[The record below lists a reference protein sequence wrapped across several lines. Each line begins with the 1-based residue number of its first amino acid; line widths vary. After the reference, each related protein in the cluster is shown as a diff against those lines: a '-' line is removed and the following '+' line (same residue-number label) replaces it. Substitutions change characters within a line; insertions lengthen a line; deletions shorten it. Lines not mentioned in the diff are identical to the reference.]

1 MFKHLVMIVLLV
13 CSFSAAADSDIRLD
27 PDGLTTE
34 QKAQLASQI
43 EQMKKETNS
52 LPITTDNVNEW
63 TRAGQQFGQMLG
75 GAAKEVGMAVNDF
88 VKTPVGKMTAA
99 LIIWHYMGN
108 SIIHFVMALIVLF
121 VGIAAIR
128 HIIGRICND
137 HTEYDMNTK
146 TWWGGYA
153 IKSHTREELS
163 TDATLGMTMCYGA
176 VIALS
181 VIVAITA

>member
-1 MFKHLVMIVLLV
+1 MFKHLVTIVLLV

-43 EQMKKETNS
+43 EQMKKETSN
-52 LPITTDNVNEW
+52 PISVDNVNEW

-99 LIIWHYMGN
+99 LIIWHYIGN

-121 VGIAAIR
+121 VGIAATR

-137 HTEYDMNTK
+137 HIEYDMNTK
-146 TWWGGYA
+146 TWWGSHV
-153 IKSHTREELS
+153 IKSHSRDALS
-163 TDATLGMTMCYGA
+163 EDAAVGMVCCYGA

-181 VIVAITA
+181 AFVALTG

>member
-1 MFKHLVMIVLLV
+1 MFKHSVMIVLLV

-27 PDGLTTE
+27 PNGLTTE

-52 LPITTDNVNEW
+52 LPITPDNVNEW

-153 IKSHTREELS
+153 IKSHTRKELS
-163 TDATLGMTMCYGA
+163 PDATLGMTMCYGA